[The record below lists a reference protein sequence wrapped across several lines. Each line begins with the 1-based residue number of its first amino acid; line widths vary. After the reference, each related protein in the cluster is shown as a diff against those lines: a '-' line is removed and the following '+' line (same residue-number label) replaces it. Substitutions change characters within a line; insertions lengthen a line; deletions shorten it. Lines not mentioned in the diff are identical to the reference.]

1 MAVASVKKVELYAHR
16 SCVDEVLAVLQ
27 ERGIC
32 ELSAAEKNSEDA
44 LPARVEE
51 KGRDYAASLSDVN
64 YLVRYLAPWY
74 HDPVGSLGRM
84 LGERDDVSVEAL
96 AKIAEACD
104 AGAMAEE
111 VRGREHRLTELRSE
125 VQQIETLSRT
135 LDGLSAFKPPLSMV
149 TEGSR
154 LVAGFLGTGRVE
166 NLQEWKDAV
175 EAALG
180 APRRGLAPR

>member
-64 YLVRYLAPWY
+64 YLRARAPA
-74 HDPVGSLGRM
+74 HRTEKRGPAD
-84 LGERDDVSVEAL
+84 RD
-96 AKIAEACD
+96 
-104 AGAMAEE
+104 
-111 VRGREHRLTELRSE
+111 
-125 VQQIETLSRT
+125 
-135 LDGLSAFKPPLSMV
+135 AF
-149 TEGSR
+149 TH
-154 LVAGFLGTGRVE
+154 A
-166 NLQEWKDAV
+166 
-175 EAALG
+175 
-180 APRRGLAPR
+180 